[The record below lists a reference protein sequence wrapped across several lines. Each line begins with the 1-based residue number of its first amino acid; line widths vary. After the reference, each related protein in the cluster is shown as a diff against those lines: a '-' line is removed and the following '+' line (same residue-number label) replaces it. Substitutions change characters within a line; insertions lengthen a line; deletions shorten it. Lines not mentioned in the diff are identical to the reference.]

1 MTNNQIIILAILVVY
16 LVVNFIVGIFFS
28 KKQDKESSM
37 GFEKKYFI
45 GSRGMNG
52 FVLAMTTVA
61 TYTSVSSFVSGPGA
75 AGLTY
80 GFSQAWVAGVQV
92 GAAFLTLGV
101 LGKKFAVI
109 SRKTGAVTIA
119 GYLKARYKS
128 DTLVI
133 ITTLL
138 MLIFF
143 VAQMIGQ
150 FMGGATLIE
159 TVTGL
164 PYWVSLA
171 IFAVVVI
178 LYTAFGG
185 FTAVVITD
193 TIQGVIMLIGTFL
206 FLFFVVKEIGS
217 FEVMSVTLDTTMPG
231 WDTLTGTGYT
241 PGSLLSFWVLV
252 GVGVLG
258 LPQTAVRGMG
268 FRDTKSCH
276 NAMLLGT
283 IVAGILMIGM
293 HVGGVWAGALAEGQ
307 TFTST
312 DYFIPT
318 IVQRIM
324 PTGMAGLFLAA
335 PMAAVMST
343 VSSLLILASASIVK
357 DLWKTYVVKDDP
369 KKLVRFNKTLS
380 YSGFFATL
388 VIGLIVFVLT
398 LTPPEII
405 FWVQLFAMGGLEA
418 AFFWPIVGGIFYKKG
433 NKQAALASSVIG
445 VLVYV
450 ISYQFKITVWNINA
464 VVWGL
469 LFSGIAYFVIGHL
482 TCKNGLDQDVLD
494 SCF

>member
-1 MTNNQIIILAILVVY
+1 MTNSQILILSILILY
-16 LVVNFIVGIFFS
+16 LAVNFIVGILFS
-28 KKQDKESSM
+28 KKQEKESTM

-128 DTLVI
+128 DALVI
-133 ITTLL
+133 ITTVL
-138 MLIFF
+138 MLVFF

-164 PYWVSLA
+164 PYWIALL
-171 IFAVVVI
+171 IFAIVVI
-178 LYTAFGG
+178 AYTAFGG

-193 TIQGVIMLIGTFL
+193 TIQGVIMLVGTFL
-206 FLFFVVKEIGS
+206 FLFYVVSNLGS
-217 FEVMSVTLDTTMPG
+217 FEMMATTLDTTLPG
-231 WDTLTGTGYT
+231 WDTMTETGYT

-268 FRDTKSCH
+268 FKDTKSCH
-276 NAMLLGT
+276 NAMLVGT

-293 HVGGVWAGALAEGQ
+293 HVGGVWAGALCDGQ
-307 TFTST
+307 TLPST

-318 IVQRIM
+318 IVQQIM
-324 PTGMAGLFLAA
+324 PTGIAGFFLAA

-357 DLWKTYVVKDDP
+357 DLWKTYFVKDDE
-369 KKLVRFNKTLS
+369 KKLAKFNKTLS
-380 YSGFFATL
+380 YSSFFVTL
-388 VIGLIVFVLT
+388 LIGVLVFVLT
-398 LTPPEII
+398 LTPPQII

-445 VLVYV
+445 VLVYIV
-450 ISYQFKITVWNINA
+450 SYQFKITVWNINA

-469 LFSGIAYFVIGHL
+469 LFSGIAYFLIGHL
-482 TCKNGLDQDVLD
+482 TCKDGLDQDVLD
-494 SCF
+494 TCF

>member
-1 MTNNQIIILAILVVY
+1 MTNSQMIILVILVMY
-16 LVVNFIVGIFFS
+16 LVVNMVIGLYFS
-28 KKQDKESSM
+28 KKQEKESKL

-52 FVLAMTTVA
+52 FVLAMTTIA

-128 DTLVI
+128 DALVI

-138 MLIFF
+138 MLVFF

-171 IFAVVVI
+171 IFAAVVI
-178 LYTAFGG
+178 FYTAFGG
-185 FTAVVITD
+185 FTAVVVTD
-193 TIQGVIMLIGTFL
+193 TVQGVIMLIGTFL
-206 FLFFVVKEIGS
+206 FLFYVVTNLGS
-217 FEVMSVTLDTTMPG
+217 FEAMSVTLDTTLPG
-231 WDTLTGTGYT
+231 WDTMTGTGYA

-268 FRDTKSCH
+268 FKDTKSCH
-276 NAMLLGT
+276 NAMLVGT
-283 IVAGILMIGM
+283 VVAGVLMIGM

-318 IVQRIM
+318 IVQQIM

-343 VSSLLILASASIVK
+343 VSSLLILASASVVK

-369 KKLVRFNKTLS
+369 IKLEKFNKTLS
-380 YSGFFATL
+380 YSSFLVTL
-388 VIGLIVFVLT
+388 LIGVIVFFLT

-418 AFFWPIVGGIFYKKG
+418 SFFWPIVGGIFYKKG
-433 NKQAALASSVIG
+433 NKQAAGASSVIG

-450 ISYQFKITVWNINA
+450 ISYQFKITIWNINA

-469 LFSGIAYFVIGHL
+469 LFSGIAYFVIGQL

>member
-1 MTNNQIIILAILVVY
+1 MTNNQILIFAILVVY
-16 LVVNFIVGIFFS
+16 LVVNFVVGIFFS

-52 FVLAMTTVA
+52 FVLAMTTIA

-128 DTLVI
+128 DALVI

-171 IFAVVVI
+171 IFALVVI
-178 LYTAFGG
+178 AYTAFGG

-206 FLFFVVKEIGS
+206 FLFYVVSNLGS
-217 FEVMSVTLDTTMPG
+217 FEAMSATLDSTLPG
-231 WDTLTGTGYT
+231 WDTLTGTGYA

-268 FRDTKSCH
+268 FKDTKSCH
-276 NAMLLGT
+276 NAMLVGT
-283 IVAGILMIGM
+283 IVAGVLMIGM
-293 HVGGVWAGALAEGQ
+293 HVGGVWAGALVGEQ

-318 IVQRIM
+318 IVQQIM

-369 KKLVRFNKTLS
+369 KKIAKFNKTIS
-380 YSGFFATL
+380 YSSFFATL

-418 AFFWPIVGGIFYKKG
+418 TFFWPIVGGIFYKKG
-433 NKQAALASSVIG
+433 NRQAAIASSVVG

-469 LFSGIAYFVIGHL
+469 LFSGIAYFIIGHL
-482 TCKNGLDQDVLD
+482 TCKNGLEQDVLD